1 MRNSC
6 LRQIGIVEH
15 KKLIITLIKGGE
27 DGDQRWNTEQTL
39 LFKLSLQTKT
49 TLISFNLQDTKINSY
64 IRTFSDS
71 LSLSY
76 LPPTTKGMTESAKFA
91 VDYPIIWQAGIHPWQ
106 EYAFVYYSWP

>member
-1 MRNSC
+1 MKHRTNS
-6 LRQIGIVEH
+6 
-15 KKLIITLIKGGE
+15 IIQAQST
-27 DGDQRWNTEQTL
+27 N
-39 LFKLSLQTKT
+39 KT

-91 VDYPIIWQAGIHPWQ
+91 VDYPII
-106 EYAFVYYSWP
+106 